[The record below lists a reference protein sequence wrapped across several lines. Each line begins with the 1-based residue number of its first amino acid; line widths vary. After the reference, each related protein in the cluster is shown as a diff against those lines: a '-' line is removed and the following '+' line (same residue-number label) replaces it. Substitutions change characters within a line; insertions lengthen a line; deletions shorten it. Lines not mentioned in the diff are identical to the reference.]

1 MSFEAAL
8 EKLHLARP
16 VLKNESMARHTSFKV
31 GGPADLL
38 ARPVS
43 SREVAVLLQA
53 AAAYA
58 VPVTLMGR
66 GTNLLVRDK
75 GIRGLVLKVADGL
88 EEWAIDEETGL
99 LRCGAGLSLAAAAH
113 KAAELGFGGLEFAC
127 GIPGSLGGAVYMNAG
142 AYGGEIG
149 PLVAKVTALDEVG
162 KEHSFKSEE
171 LQFSYRH
178 SALMEKELCV
188 THVELQLSLG
198 DKEKIRAT
206 MEEIKA
212 KRRSSQPVGEASA
225 GSTFK
230 RPPGAFAAALIDQ
243 AGLKGTRVGA
253 AQVSL
258 KHAGFI
264 VNTGGATARDVLDLM
279 ICVQEK
285 VWEKFRVRLEP
296 EVKIIGE
303 E

>member
-16 VLKNESMARHTSFKV
+16 VLRGESMARHTSFRI
-31 GGPADLL
+31 GGPADFL
-38 ARPVS
+38 AQPS
-43 SREVAVLLQA
+43 SAQEAAAVLQL

-58 VPVTLMGR
+58 EPVTLMGR

-75 GIRGLVLKVADGL
+75 GIRGLALKMADGL
-88 EEWAIDEETGL
+88 QEWSMDEETGL

-113 KAAELGFGGLEFAC
+113 KAAELSFCGLEFAC

-149 PLVAKVTALDEVG
+149 PLVAKVTALDEQG
-162 KEHSFKSEE
+162 REHSLTGEE
-171 LQFSYRH
+171 LDFSYRH

-188 THVELQLSLG
+188 THVELKLSQG
-198 DKEKIRAT
+198 DKEKIRAA
-206 MEEIKA
+206 MEELKA
-212 KRRSSQPVGEASA
+212 KRWAAQPVGEASA

-230 RPPGAFAAALIDQ
+230 RPPGAFAAALIDR

-264 VNTGGATARDVLDLM
+264 VNTGGATAQDVLDLM
-279 ICVQEK
+279 TCVQEK